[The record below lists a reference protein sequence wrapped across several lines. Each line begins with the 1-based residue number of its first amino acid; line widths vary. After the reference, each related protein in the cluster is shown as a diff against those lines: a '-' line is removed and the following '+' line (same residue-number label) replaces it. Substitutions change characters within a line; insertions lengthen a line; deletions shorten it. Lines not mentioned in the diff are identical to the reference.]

1 MNKNKLMR
9 PCPVCG
15 NGVGAE
21 RLHTQ
26 EFVLPENHPL
36 PAAYDVVACGRCGF
50 VYADTPAGQA
60 AYDRYYADMSRYDMN
75 YTCPESSLYADRAAW
90 IASFIRD
97 RADSVIDIGCGNGLL
112 LLELRKRGLPDLT
125 GLDPSEACVSAL
137 RENGIPGIA
146 GSIFSVSTDRTFD
159 CAVLSGV
166 LEHICDVGGVMET
179 AKRLLKQ
186 GGQLFVCVPDAS
198 RYRLFDAVP
207 FDYFNIEHINHFE
220 ETSLFNL
227 GLQHGFHVNAF
238 LKTTITLARTTQPMI
253 FCAYE
258 NAGQPAGDVR
268 SYARNAVVRY
278 IEQTKKRAG
287 VHRVLDELAET
298 GEEVIVWGAGNYA
311 SRLLADSSLDRC
323 NIVLI
328 VDNDPH
334 KQGNRIGGRTVHSP
348 RAIRYEGKDCTILIA
363 AAVFGDEIAAEI
375 RNMGLQNKIIF
386 LGNSGERSA

>member
-1 MNKNKLMR
+1 MIKNQLMR
-9 PCPVCG
+9 PCPVCR
-15 NGVGAE
+15 NEVGAE

-50 VYADTPAGQA
+50 VYADTPAGQD

-90 IASFIRD
+90 IDSFIRD
-97 RADSVIDIGCGNGLL
+97 RTDSIIDIGCGNGLL
-112 LLELRKRGLPDLT
+112 LLELQKRGLSDLT

-137 RENGIPGIA
+137 RKKGIPGTIS
-146 GSIFSVSTDRTFD
+146 SIFSVSTDRAYD
-159 CAVLSGV
+159 GAVLSGV
-166 LEHICDVGGVMET
+166 LEHICDVGGVMDT
-179 AKRLLKQ
+179 AKRLLKH

-198 RYRLFDAVP
+198 RYRFFDAVP

-220 ETSLFNL
+220 ETSLINL
-227 GLQHGFHVNAF
+227 GLQHGFHMSTF

-253 FCAYE
+253 FCVYE
-258 NAGQPAGDVR
+258 NAGQTAGDMR
-268 SYARNAVVRY
+268 SYARNAVVHY

-287 VHRVLDELAET
+287 IHRVLDELAET
-298 GEEVIVWGAGNYA
+298 GEEVIVWGAGNYT
-311 SRLLADSSLDRC
+311 SRLLADSSLGRC

-334 KQGNRIGGRTVHSP
+334 KQGTRIGGRAVHSP
-348 RAIRYEGKDCTILIA
+348 QAILDAGMTRTILIA

-375 RNMGLQNKIIF
+375 RHMGLQNKIIS

>member
-1 MNKNKLMR
+1 MIKNELRR

-15 NGVGAE
+15 NGAGAE

-50 VYADTPAGQA
+50 VYADTPARQA
-60 AYDRYYADMSRYDMN
+60 AYDRYYTDMSRYDMN
-75 YTCPESSLYADRAAW
+75 YTCPESSLYADRAEW
-90 IASFIRD
+90 IDSFIRD

-112 LLELRKRGLPDLT
+112 LMELRKRGLSDLT
-125 GLDPSEACVSAL
+125 GLDPSEACISAL
-137 RENGIPGIA
+137 REKDIPGIV
-146 GSIFSVSTDRTFD
+146 GSIFSVSTDRAYD
-159 CAVLSGV
+159 GAVLSGV

-179 AKRLLKQ
+179 ARSLLKR
-186 GGQLFVCVPDAS
+186 GGLLFVCVPDAS
-198 RYRLFDAVP
+198 RYRFFDAVP

-227 GLQHGFHVNAF
+227 GLQHGFHMNGF
-238 LKTTITLARTTQPMI
+238 LKTTVTLARTTQPMI
-253 FCAYE
+253 FCVYE
-258 NAGQPAGDVR
+258 NAGQPAGDMR
-268 SYARNAVVRY
+268 SSARDAVVGY
-278 IEQTKKRAG
+278 IEQTKKGAG
-287 VHRVLDELAET
+287 IHRVLDELAET
-298 GEEVIVWGAGNYA
+298 GEGVIVWGAGNYA
-311 SRLLADSSLDRC
+311 SRLLAGSSLGRC

-334 KQGNRIGGRTVHSP
+334 KQGTRIGGRTVHSP
-348 RAIRYEGKDCTILIA
+348 RTIREAGKTCTILIA